1 MKTRGM
7 SWESTVPYYRLI
19 NERVQQRLG
28 GLHSAKLILHSVD
41 FHDIEQLQAQGAWAQ
56 AAQRL
61 SEIAIGLRHAGAEAI
76 VICTNTMHKVADEV
90 ERASQL
96 PVLHIAD
103 ATADSLK
110 QHGMTRVG
118 LLGTR
123 YTMEQ
128 NFYRGRL
135 LERYGIDVIIPQ
147 PEQRDEIN
155 RVIYQ
160 ELCRGVWSDNSR
172 EAFSIIIDQRAQQG
186 AEGVILGC
194 TKIPLLVHQSD
205 TKIPLFDT
213 SHLYAIAAADY
224 ALKNNQLIYINK

>member
-1 MKTRGM
+1 MKTLGLIGGM
-7 SWESTVPYYRLI
+7 SWESTVPYYHLI

-41 FHDIEQLQAQGAWAQ
+41 FHDIEQLQAQGAWEQ

-61 SEIAIGLRHAGAEAI
+61 SEIALGLRQAGTEAI
-76 VICTNTMHKVADEV
+76 VICTNTMHKVADQV
-90 ERASQL
+90 ESASQL

-110 QHGMTRVG
+110 QRNMTRVG

-128 NFYRGRL
+128 DFYRGRL
-135 LERYGIDVIIPQ
+135 RERHGIDVIIPQ
-147 PEQRDEIN
+147 PDQRDEIN
-155 RVIYQ
+155 RVIYD
-160 ELCRGVWSDNSR
+160 ELCRGVLLDRSR
-172 EAFSIIIDQRAQQG
+172 EAFSIIIDRLALQG

-194 TKIPLLVHQSD
+194 TEIPLLIHQSD

-213 SHLYAIAAADY
+213 SYLHAIAAADY
-224 ALKNNQLIYINK
+224 ALENN

>member
-1 MKTRGM
+1 MKTLGLIGGM
-7 SWESTVPYYRLI
+7 SWESTVPYYRII

-56 AAQRL
+56 AAQQL

-76 VICTNTMHKVADEV
+76 IICTNTMHKVADDV

-103 ATADSLK
+103 ATAEGLK
-110 QHGMTRVG
+110 QQHLTRVG

-128 NFYRGRL
+128 DFYRGRL
-135 LERYGIDVIIPQ
+135 LERHGIDVIIPQ
-147 PEQRDEIN
+147 PTQRDEIN
-155 RVIYQ
+155 RVIYE
-160 ELCRGVWSDNSR
+160 ELCRGILSNTSR
-172 EAFSIIIDQRAQQG
+172 EAFNAIIDQLAQQG

-194 TKIPLLVHQSD
+194 TEIPLLVRQSD
-205 TKIPLFDT
+205 VKIPLFDT
-213 SHLYAIAAADY
+213 SYLHAVAAADY
-224 ALKNNQLIYINK
+224 AIAN

>member
-1 MKTRGM
+1 MKTLGLIGGM

-19 NERVQQRLG
+19 NERIQQRLG

-41 FHDIEQLQAQGAWAQ
+41 FHDIEQLQSQGEWAQ
-56 AAQRL
+56 AAQQL
-61 SEIAIGLRHAGAEAI
+61 SDIAIGLRQAGAEAI

-90 ERASQL
+90 ESASQL

-110 QHGMTRVG
+110 QRGMTCVG

-128 NFYRGRL
+128 DFYRGRL
-135 LERYGIDVIIPQ
+135 QEHHGIDVIIPQ
-147 PEQRDEIN
+147 PDQRDEIN
-155 RVIYQ
+155 RVIYH
-160 ELCRGVWSDNSR
+160 ELCRGELRDSSR
-172 EAFSIIIDQRAQQG
+172 EAFRIIIDRLAQQG

-194 TKIPLLVHQSD
+194 TEIPLLIQQSD

-213 SHLYAIAAADY
+213 SYLHAIAVADY
-224 ALKNNQLIYINK
+224 ALKITN

>member
-1 MKTRGM
+1 MKTLGLIGGM

-41 FHDIEQLQAQGAWAQ
+41 FHDIEQLQAQGAWEQ

-61 SEIAIGLRHAGAEAI
+61 SEIALGLRQAGAEAI
-76 VICTNTMHKVADEV
+76 VICTNTMHKVADQV
-90 ERASQL
+90 ESASQL

-110 QHGMTRVG
+110 QVGMTRVG
-118 LLGTR
+118 LLGTL

-128 NFYRGRL
+128 DFYRGRL
-135 LERYGIDVIIPQ
+135 RERHGIDVIIPQ

-155 RVIYQ
+155 RVIYD
-160 ELCRGVWSDNSR
+160 ELCRGVLLDRSR
-172 EAFSIIIDQRAQQG
+172 EAFSLIIDRLALQG

-194 TKIPLLVHQSD
+194 TEIPLLIHQSD

-213 SHLYAIAAADY
+213 SYLHAIAAADH
-224 ALKNNQLIYINK
+224 AL

>member
-1 MKTRGM
+1 MKTLGLIGGM

-28 GLHSAKLILHSVD
+28 GLYSAKLILHSVD
-41 FHDIEQLQAQGAWAQ
+41 FHDIEQLQAQGAWEQ
-56 AAQRL
+56 VAQRL
-61 SEIAIGLRHAGAEAI
+61 SEIALGLHQAGAEAI
-76 VICTNTMHKVADEV
+76 VICTNTMHKVADQV
-90 ERASQL
+90 ESASQL

-110 QHGMTRVG
+110 QVGMTRVG

-128 NFYRGRL
+128 DFYRGRL
-135 LERYGIDVIIPQ
+135 RERHSIDVIIPQ
-147 PEQRDEIN
+147 PDQRDEIN
-155 RVIYQ
+155 RVIYD
-160 ELCRGVWSDNSR
+160 ELCRGVLLDRSR
-172 EAFSIIIDQRAQQG
+172 EAFSIIIDRLALQG

-194 TKIPLLVHQSD
+194 TEIPLLIHQSD

-213 SHLYAIAAADY
+213 SYLHAIAAADY
-224 ALKNNQLIYINK
+224 ALENN